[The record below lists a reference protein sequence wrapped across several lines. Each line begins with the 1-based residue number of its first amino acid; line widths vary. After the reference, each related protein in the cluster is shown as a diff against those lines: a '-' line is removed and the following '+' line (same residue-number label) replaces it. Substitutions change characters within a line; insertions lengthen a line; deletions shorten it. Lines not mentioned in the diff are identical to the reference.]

1 VTEALPWLAVE
12 HCNLSTGQPA
22 VLQFGCNRTATTLQ
36 QRKVCLGYAEALRGG
51 VDECGYNG
59 GTVPLLCYLDAFSGI
74 SGDMLVGA
82 LADAGA
88 DQAAIVTAIA
98 SLQCGASV
106 SFEKVKRSGIAAT
119 KYRVAIEES
128 KTHRHLHHIVKMIE
142 AADLTPRAR
151 QSAIAIFKRLGEAE
165 AGVHGVPI
173 EKVHFHEVGAADSI
187 ADIVGACVAF
197 DLLDVDTVV
206 CSPLNVGSGT
216 VKTEHGIL
224 PVPAPATARLL
235 TGVPIYARGPALE
248 LTTPTGAA
256 VAVTLATSF
265 GVVPPLKVVG
275 TGYGAGD
282 HEFKEH
288 ANVLRALLG
297 EPKGATEA
305 TSVDVIEANIDDL
318 NPQVLAHAAERL
330 MDYGALDVTLQPVIM
345 KKGRP
350 GTMLRVISRP
360 EQREALVQLVFA
372 ETSTLGLRI
381 HTADRRVQA
390 RSIHEVETPHGLVR
404 IKVSSEGDYA
414 PEYED
419 CRKLALATGVALK
432 HIIAEANY
440 AYLNQSK

>member
-1 VTEALPWLAVE
+1 M
-12 HCNLSTGQPA
+12 
-22 VLQFGCNRTATTLQ
+22 
-36 QRKVCLGYAEALRGG
+36 
-51 VDECGYNG
+51 
-59 GTVPLLCYLDAFSGI
+59 PLLCYLDAFSGI

-88 DQAAIVTAIA
+88 DQTAIAGAIA
-98 SLQCGASV
+98 SLNAGAAV
-106 SFEKVKRSGIAAT
+106 SFEKVKRAGIAAT
-119 KYRVAIEES
+119 KYRVSIEES

-142 AADLTPRAR
+142 AGDLTPRAR
-151 QSAIAIFKRLGEAE
+151 QNSIAVFKKLGEAE
-165 AGVHGVPI
+165 AAVHGVPI

-197 DLLDVDTVV
+197 DLLDVDTVA

-235 TGVPIYARGPALE
+235 TGAPIYARGPAVE

-256 VAVTLATSF
+256 VAVTLSASF
-265 GVVPPLKVVG
+265 GVVPPLKVTG
-275 TGYGAGD
+275 QGYGAGD
-282 HEFKEH
+282 HEFREH
-288 ANVLRALLG
+288 ANVLRVILG

-305 TSVDVIEANIDDL
+305 TTVDIIEANIDDL
-318 NPQVLAHAAERL
+318 NPQILAHAAERL
-330 MDYGALDVTLQPVIM
+330 MDYGALDVTLQQVIM

-350 GTMLRVISRP
+350 GNLLRVVSKP

-372 ETSTLGLRI
+372 ETSTLGLRVYS
-381 HTADRRVQA
+381 ADRRVQA
-390 RSIHEVETPHGLVR
+390 RYIREVETPHGTVR
-404 IKVSSEGDYA
+404 VKVSSEGDYA

-419 CRKLALATGVALK
+419 CRKLAVATGVALK